1 LGDRLTAGQWVLVP
15 LIGVRIPVSQPMKKY
30 SLLALVLVLLLV
42 LGGLYFLNT
51 KSKTPKSSSV
61 LSESEARVIAEK
73 TCIKGGESLS
83 SGTYNENSKTW
94 WFDANLNAAK
104 PGCNPA
110 CVVSVETKQAEI
122 NWRCTGLIVPE
133 KSSEDLIRELL
144 IDKYPKY
151 AKTLTIKMN
160 KETEN
165 NARGSVSF
173 VEGEAG
179 GIFLAAK
186 VNGVWQIVYDGNGQ
200 IPCTLS
206 SYGFPK
212 EMLSDCAQ

>member
-1 LGDRLTAGQWVLVP
+1 
-15 LIGVRIPVSQPMKKY
+15 MKKY
-30 SLLALVLVLLLV
+30 ILLVVSVLLLV
-42 LGGLYFLNT
+42 LGGFYFLNT
-51 KSKTPKSSSV
+51 KNKTPKFSNV
-61 LSESEARVIAEK
+61 LSEPEARVIAEK

-94 WFDANLNAAK
+94 WFDANLNAVK
-104 PGCNPA
+104 PDCNPA

-144 IDKYPKY
+144 IAKYPKY
-151 AKTLTIKMN
+151 ANTLTIKIN
-160 KETEN
+160 QETEN

-186 VNGVWQIVYDGNGQ
+186 VNGIWQVVYDGNGQ

-206 SYGFPK
+206 SYGFSK

>member
-1 LGDRLTAGQWVLVP
+1 
-15 LIGVRIPVSQPMKKY
+15 MKKY
-30 SLLALVLVLLLV
+30 VIFAVVLVLPLV

-73 TCIKGGESLS
+73 TCIKGGETLS

-133 KSSEDLIRELL
+133 KSSEDLIKELL
-144 IDKYPKY
+144 IAKYPKY
-151 AKTLTIKMN
+151 ANTLTIKIN
-160 KETEN
+160 QETEN
-165 NARGSVSF
+165 NVRGSVSF